1 MSERR
6 EYAFDVEGMSCGGC
20 VTAVEKIVRRVDP
33 EAEIRVD
40 LAGAR
45 AQVATSAPPQAI
57 GEALTRGGYEATL
70 REG

>member
-6 EYAFDVEGMSCGGC
+6 EYEFAVAGMSCGGC

-33 EAEIRVD
+33 QADIRVD
-40 LAGAR
+40 LAAAR
-45 AQVATSAPPQAI
+45 AEVATSAPPETI
-57 GEALTRGGYEATL
+57 GEALTKAGYEATL